1 MKNLHTGLYVKSFG
15 KNADHLG
22 SADEAQVVKIAGI
35 ADGQVTLKI
44 GDADPMHA
52 QDDYDC
58 IVSWGAA
65 VGNASTWTIEE
76 ANVEDICHKVTIS
89 SVGYSTL
96 YLNYPVSIPEGVT
109 AYEVE
114 TIQNNMLMMQK
125 VENTIPART
134 GVVLKG
140 NEGQY
145 DFALAETT
153 NSNRLTAILSGT
165 LYKQTIDKEEG
176 SKYYVLAYVDTTD
189 DNVPNPEVGFY
200 QAVLGDNDNRFSN
213 AANKA
218 YLQVS
223 ETNGEVRDAFLAF
236 NFDDDGVETDIAET
250 EDGYTEGEK
259 PVIFDLQGRRVLNPG
274 KPGIYIVNGKKTVIK

>member
-1 MKNLHTGLYVKSFG
+1 MTV
-15 KNADHLG
+15 
-22 SADEAQVVKIAGI
+22 
-35 ADGQVTLKI
+35 
-44 GDADPMHA
+44 
-52 QDDYDC
+52 
-58 IVSWGAA
+58 
-65 VGNASTWTIEE
+65 
-76 ANVEDICHKVTIS
+76 
-89 SVGYSTL
+89 
-96 YLNYPVSIPEGVT
+96 
-109 AYEVE
+109 YEVE

-165 LYKQTIDKEEG
+165 LYKQTMDKEEG
-176 SKYYVLAYVDTTD
+176 SKYYVLSYADTTD
-189 DNVPNPEVGFY
+189 DDVPNPEVGFY

-236 NFDDDGVETDIAET
+236 NFDDDGVETDIAES